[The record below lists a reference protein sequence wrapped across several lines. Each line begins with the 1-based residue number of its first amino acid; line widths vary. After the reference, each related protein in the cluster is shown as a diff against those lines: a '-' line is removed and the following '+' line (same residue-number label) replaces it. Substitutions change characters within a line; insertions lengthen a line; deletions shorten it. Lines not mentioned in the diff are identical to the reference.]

1 MSGDTSGIAEVPK
14 HAPDPPQGAVPGPAG
29 TVGSSVARR
38 RAKRMLIVL
47 SGMMV
52 LVIGGTVAAAGYWYY
67 RINHNIK
74 GAPLHGAAP
83 GQMGSAQ
90 IIQPTPDAYGHLPL
104 NILLIG
110 TDTRLPGKDADLGG
124 FVDASGRADVEMLV
138 HVSADRGNA
147 TVVSLPR
154 DTMVPIPECVDAK
167 GNHYG
172 AQGVG
177 MINSALAAGPGCQV
191 DTVELLTHVKIDHF
205 MMVDFSGVVDLTNA
219 VGGVDVCVTKA
230 VHDPDSHLDLPA
242 GTSQVKG
249 AQALAFLRTREGFAD
264 GSDLYRT
271 QAQHQYLSS
280 LIRKMKDQA
289 TLDDPIQATHLMDI
303 ASKSLTVDDPI
314 ASVSSLLDLANTLKK
329 VPADNITF
337 LTMPTVTYQPDRNR
351 VAPDQPL
358 DDQIFSLIAH
368 DQSITVPSSQSSPSQ
383 PAQPGGTPTAGATGG
398 SAAGSNPAAAHQ
410 PTPTGSVST
419 PAPSAVKDAIVV
431 ENGTTSDGRSKQLA
445 DTLRADG
452 FKNVTGVSFAGD
464 VATTE
469 VFYSAP
475 RYEAAADA
483 VAATLQLPPGS
494 VRPGGDGSAPVVLRV
509 GADFATGDV
518 FNPAIPNSA
527 STQGL
532 PSDAASSADAM
543 NAGDQSVC
551 VKAQ

>member
-14 HAPDPPQGAVPGPAG
+14 HAPDAPQGAVADTAG
-29 TVGSSVARR
+29 GSLARR
-38 RAKRMLIVL
+38 RAKRMLVVL
-47 SGMMV
+47 AGMMV
-52 LVIGGTVAAAGYWYY
+52 LVIGSTVAVAGYWYY

-90 IIQPTPDAYGHLPL
+90 IIQPTPDAYGNLPL

-124 FVDASGRADVEMLV
+124 FVDTSGRADVEMLL
-138 HVSADRGNA
+138 HVSADRSNA

-205 MMVDFSGVVDLTNA
+205 VMVDFSGVVDLTNA
-219 VGGVDVCVTKA
+219 VGGVNVCVTKE
-230 VHDPDSHLDLPA
+230 VHDHDSHLDLPA

-314 ASVSSLLDLANTLKK
+314 ASVSSLLDLSNTLKK
-329 VPADNITF
+329 VPTENITF

-368 DQSITVPSSQSSPSQ
+368 DRSITVPSAQSA
-383 PAQPGGTPTAGATGG
+383 PAQPGGTPGASPTSPG
-398 SAAGSNPAAAHQ
+398 PTAHQ
-410 PTPTGSVST
+410 PAPTGSAST
-419 PAPSAVKDAIVV
+419 PAPAAVKDAIVV
-431 ENGTTSDGRSKQLA
+431 ENGTSSDGRSKQLA

-452 FKNVTGVSFAGD
+452 FKDVTGVSFAGD
-464 VATTE
+464 VAVTE
-469 VFYSAP
+469 IFYSAP
-475 RYEAAADA
+475 QYEAAADA

-509 GADFATGDV
+509 GADFATGDI
-518 FNPAIPNSA
+518 FNPAVPNSG

-543 NAGDQSVC
+543 SAGDQKVC

>member
-14 HAPDPPQGAVPGPAG
+14 HAPDAPQGAVAG
-29 TVGSSVARR
+29 TAGGSAARR
-38 RAKRMLIVL
+38 RTKRILMVL
-47 SGMMV
+47 AGMMV
-52 LVIGGTVAAAGYWYY
+52 LVIGSTVAAAGYWYY

-90 IIQPTPDAYGHLPL
+90 IIQPTPDAYGNLPV

-124 FVDASGRADVEMLV
+124 FVDTSGRADVEMLL
-138 HVSADRGNA
+138 HVSADRSNA

-167 GNHYG
+167 GDHYG

-191 DTVELLTHVKIDHF
+191 DTVEMLTHVKIDHF

-289 TLDDPIQATHLMDI
+289 TLDDPLQATHLMDI

-314 ASVSSLLDLANTLKK
+314 ASVSSLMDLANTLKK
-329 VPADNITF
+329 VPADDITF
-337 LTMPTVTYQPDRNR
+337 LTMPTVAYQPDPNR

-368 DQSITVPSSQSSPSQ
+368 DRSITVPSSQS
-383 PAQPGGTPTAGATGG
+383 GGTPTALST
-398 SAAGSNPAAAHQ
+398 AAARTVHQ
-410 PTPTGSVST
+410 PTPSGSAST
-419 PAPSAVKDAIVV
+419 LAPAAVKDAIVV

-452 FKNVTGVSFAGD
+452 FRNVTGVSFAGD

-475 RYEAAADA
+475 QYQAAADA

-518 FNPAIPNSA
+518 FNPAVPNSGSA
-527 STQGL
+527 QSL